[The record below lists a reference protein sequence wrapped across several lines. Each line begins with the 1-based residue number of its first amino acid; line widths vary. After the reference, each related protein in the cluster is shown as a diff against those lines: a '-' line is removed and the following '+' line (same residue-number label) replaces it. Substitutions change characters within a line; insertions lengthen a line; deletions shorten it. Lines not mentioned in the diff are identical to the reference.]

1 MMPVWDGNPI
11 EISVVSNKPGPGRNG
26 LHSVTVIFVIEK
38 SLIITKL
45 LLKPLAQVCLPLL
58 TSPKDMADGGAA
70 VGDRDSHTP
79 SALGA
84 RVLAAV
90 TSRQRLT
97 RRHPPRH
104 PADEESEKW
113 TVLIRLGRSWHMM
126 GFKRDVPKRWH
137 SRFLYTFPKYFSS
150 L

>member
-1 MMPVWDGNPI
+1 MIV
-11 EISVVSNKPGPGRNG
+11 
-26 LHSVTVIFVIEK
+26 FVIEK
-38 SLIITKL
+38 
-45 LLKPLAQVCLPLL
+45 KPNNYKVAFETPAQVCLPLL

-126 GFKRDVPKRWH
+126 GFKRDVPKR
-137 SRFLYTFPKYFSS
+137 
-150 L
+150 

>member
-1 MMPVWDGNPI
+1 M
-11 EISVVSNKPGPGRNG
+11 VSNKPGPGRNG

-38 SLIITKL
+38 KSNNYEIAVETPRSGLFAIANV
-45 LLKPLAQVCLPLL
+45 AQGHGRRRRRRRRPRL
-58 TSPKDMADGGAA
+58 
-70 VGDRDSHTP
+70 SHALSP

-126 GFKRDVPKRWH
+126 GFKRDVPKR
-137 SRFLYTFPKYFSS
+137 
-150 L
+150 